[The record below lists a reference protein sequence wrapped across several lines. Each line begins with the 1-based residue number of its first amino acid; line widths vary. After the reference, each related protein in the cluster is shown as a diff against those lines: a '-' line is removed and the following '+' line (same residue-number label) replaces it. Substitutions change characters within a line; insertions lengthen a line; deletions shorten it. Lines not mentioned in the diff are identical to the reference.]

1 MKIAFIFG
9 KGIEGC
15 GVTKG
20 ANIFEEWLV
29 SHGHE
34 TVIIDFANGQV
45 FNRAQDVD
53 WKGPVKRVESHQ
65 KAEDAIDILREV
77 NGCDIAIVHSM
88 PTRKQQGYI
97 DRFREF
103 MEKVHDPIIVVHDH
117 GITKH
122 NINMVPQ
129 AAEIFAMA
137 DVGVV
142 QSLDGYGRDAYT
154 SIDEGMN
161 ERIVENPI
169 WVQMNEYDQ
178 YRKTFEERRKHFLY
192 IGRMSS
198 LKDPAMIPRIEPY
211 MNMDEWDLSLVGCE
225 KSISSVSM
233 LTKSIE
239 DNPAPYTD
247 AFKDKILVHS
257 MNTAGEYT
265 IPPKERLKKNTTM
278 NAYERYKYSW
288 GMEQL
293 GESMA
298 SWCGYRLKVPA
309 EYGNRMEYTVLESFL
324 LTLPVISRHFAE
336 NAYSPENKLWG
347 EYDGPLISRA
357 REEGALADELNRISH
372 NKDEWNERTT
382 ACREIVNKFN
392 NIDIIGQQF
401 LDFVLTKGKRSDK
414 INFIEKVSEYFPSAV
429 ELRNKGEV
437 LITSAGSVLTRTPF
451 TLVDGRQNEIKAPKE
466 VGATLEGFF

>member
-1 MKIAFIFG
+1 MKVAFIFG

-29 SHGHE
+29 SQGHE
-34 TVIIDFANGQV
+34 TVIIDFDNDQL
-45 FNRAQDVD
+45 FNRAGDTD
-53 WKGPVKRVESHQ
+53 WKGPIKRVEKHQ
-65 KAEDAIDILREV
+65 KAEEAVDVLREV

-88 PTRKQQGYI
+88 PTRKQQNYV
-97 DRFREF
+97 DRFREWLA
-103 MEKVHDPIIVVHDH
+103 MVSDPIIVVHDH

-122 NINMVPQ
+122 NINMIPQ
-129 AAEIFAMA
+129 AAEIFSMA

-142 QSLDGYGRDAYT
+142 QSLQGYGRDAYT
-154 SIDEGMN
+154 SLDEGLN
-161 ERIVENPI
+161 DRIVENPI
-169 WVQMNEYDQ
+169 WVNMGEYDQ
-178 YRKTFEERRKHFLY
+178 YRKSFEERRKHFLY

-211 MNMDEWDLSLVGCE
+211 FDMDEWDLSLIGCE

-233 LTKSIE
+233 LTKDIK

-247 AFKDKILVHS
+247 PFKDKIRIHS
-257 MNTAGEYT
+257 LNKAGIYT
-265 IPPKERLKKNTTM
+265 VPPKERLKLNTVM

-324 LTLPVISRHFAE
+324 LTLPVVSRHFAE
-336 NAYSPENKLWG
+336 NAYSPEGKLWG
-347 EYDGPLISRA
+347 EYDGFLISKA
-357 REEGALADELNRISH
+357 REEEALAEELNRIAN

-382 ACREIVNKFN
+382 ACRELVGKFN
-392 NIDIIGQQF
+392 NINIIGQQF

-414 INFIEKVSEYFPSAV
+414 INFIEKVTEYFPSAV

-437 LITSAGSVLTRTPF
+437 LITSAGSVLTKTPF
-451 TLVDGRQNEIKAPKE
+451 TLVDGKQNEVKPPKD